1 MKILFAGGGSLGPV
15 TPLLAAARVLRGKH
29 KEAKCAW
36 VGTATGPE
44 KALLEKETTEFDY
57 FVLPAV
63 KLPRYPSVHW
73 LTFPFEWL
81 RVKHL
86 ARKLL
91 KKIRPDVV
99 VSAGGF
105 TAVPLV
111 EAAHRMRIPCATHQ
125 LDLVPGLANRRIA
138 RKCRSVTTSF
148 EYGRAPFGDRVS
160 DEWIATPVRFSPDD
174 APSKASA
181 LRYFHL
187 DHEKPVVFVTGG
199 GTGAQALNKFVSAT
213 LDTWH
218 KDNIQIVHTT
228 GIGKEGTN
236 KEKRDGYV
244 AKPLFDPEEMLQAY
258 AAADLVIT
266 RGGMGALSELA
277 SLKKAMIIVPI
288 PHSHQEANAHAFEER
303 GAAVVVHQDSPAFY
317 DDLLTDAKLLLH
329 TPAERTQ
336 MGKRA
341 SAFLPTD
348 DGTALAERIMNIL
361 TI

>member
-15 TPLLAAARVLRGKH
+15 TPLLAAAGVLHGKH
-29 KEAKCAW
+29 KEAKFAW
-36 VGTATGPE
+36 VGTANGPE
-44 KALLEKETTEFDY
+44 KAILEKEKIEFDY
-57 FVLPAV
+57 FVLPTV

-73 LTFPFEWL
+73 LTFPFEWM
-81 RVKHL
+81 RVKLL
-86 ARKLL
+86 ARTLL
-91 KKIRPDVV
+91 KKIRPDIV

-105 TAVPLV
+105 TAVPIV

-148 EYGRAPFGDRVS
+148 EYGRAPFGDRVN
-160 DEWIATPVRFSPDD
+160 DEWIATPVRFSPDNL
-174 APSKASA
+174 PSKTKA
-181 LRYFHL
+181 LHFFHL
-187 DHEKPVVFVTGG
+187 DHEKPVVFITGG
-199 GTGAQALNKFVSAT
+199 GTGARALNKFITAT
-213 LDTWH
+213 LDIWL
-218 KDNIQIVHTT
+218 KDNIQIVQTT
-228 GIGKEGTN
+228 GIGKEGT
-236 KEKRDGYV
+236 KQEKRDGYV
-244 AKPLFDPEEMLQAY
+244 AKPLFDPEEMLHAY

-288 PHSHQEANAHAFEER
+288 PNSHQEANAHAFEER
-303 GAAVVVHQDSPAFY
+303 GAAIVVHQDSPSFY
-317 DDLLTDAKLLLH
+317 DDLISDAKLLMH

-341 SAFLPTD
+341 SVFLPTD